1 MHTLTT
7 KHMDFRE
14 SLRWT
19 DWRQWI
25 IYIGFV
31 GLFVFFAVILR
42 DNGFLTPNNLL
53 NVFRQTATISVMA
66 VAMTFVIASA
76 EIDLSIGS
84 AAGLAS
90 VVAAMAIPAFG
101 PFGGALLGLGS
112 ALAVGIVN
120 GAFVAGLGVPSFLV
134 TLGMLGFIQ
143 GFTRWISGSSPI
155 AITDQRFTDFF
166 GGSDLGPIPGL
177 LFWTVGAVVV
187 GIVIM
192 NQTVVGRRVRA
203 TGGNLTA
210 ARYTGVNTA
219 RVKFAVLAISSL
231 VAGLAG
237 LLYAGRLHS
246 GRFQWGTGDE
256 LSVIAAV
263 ILGGTSLFGGRGAV
277 LGSLFGAL
285 LIGLANNGLVL
296 AGLDVSQQQM
306 VRGLI
311 IVSAV
316 ALSRKR

>member
-1 MHTLTT
+1 MHTLIT

-42 DNGFLTPNNLL
+42 DDGFLTPNNLL

-101 PFGGALLGLGS
+101 PFGGAVLGLGS
-112 ALAVGIVN
+112 ALAVGTVN

-155 AITDQRFTDFF
+155 AITDQRFIDFF

-192 NQTVVGRRVRA
+192 NHTVVGRRVRA

-219 RVKFAVLAISSL
+219 RVKFAVLVISSL